1 MMEGPDSRNQN
12 HSQQDSNPNANDAS
26 LAFTTSS
33 SNMNNRDHFV
43 QGDVYHSSRMSDE
56 RLSMTLGT
64 LSSGTSFGSFDN
76 VGIDQGLRLQ
86 NAAGRM
92 DEADHQA
99 ATVNAPNATFVSG
112 SLPAPIEH
120 SEAPNPYSASS
131 GGEHNRTNRL
141 VSLPPDILRR
151 IFAIATAGSS
161 SSRLHLPLVCHAF
174 YDLVHHGCPEMW
186 DTLEILTGNGGA
198 LSRRP
203 QVDYV
208 IARSGERSLTIG
220 VGVASCRLGA
230 WKESSDED
238 LDEEQL
244 SVWSA
249 QPVQKRGVK
258 MVQLVLDLMPR
269 VVDLTLDV
277 HDAFLDPELERAVLA
292 MFSDKNTTNLRRL
305 TLLGTFQLNRIVRSM
320 STPSPMITPELVHLR
335 HITIAYAPQFR
346 MTVEIPQ
353 VTSLTIFMV
362 QIESPSNAST
372 LESVVSGFPNLHELE
387 ILGVVYR
394 MGSAFAASQ
403 SRTGNPIKE
412 TRTVLLPR
420 LRRLVL
426 HYLALTNS
434 LFSSLLIPNVET
446 LVLRDFEPGFDPR
459 DIRFN
464 TTLASHRD
472 PQSSPIDSPGPTTTT
487 TQETAGLQALPFG
500 RFLANN
506 DSLPQLRHLVL
517 ERIPDMVVRMCVDF
531 VHIVDREA
539 TTTATTTAGRTT
551 IARRTDGKS
560 GSGGGLS
567 HLLLADFRWP
577 DWASLF
583 PAEMPSEGSGSIPLP
598 HLQHLEIQIDHNVGL
613 RIVGGNS

>member
-1 MMEGPDSRNQN
+1 
-12 HSQQDSNPNANDAS
+12 
-26 LAFTTSS
+26 
-33 SNMNNRDHFV
+33 
-43 QGDVYHSSRMSDE
+43 
-56 RLSMTLGT
+56 
-64 LSSGTSFGSFDN
+64 
-76 VGIDQGLRLQ
+76 
-86 NAAGRM
+86 
-92 DEADHQA
+92 
-99 ATVNAPNATFVSG
+99 
-112 SLPAPIEH
+112 
-120 SEAPNPYSASS
+120 
-131 GGEHNRTNRL
+131 
-141 VSLPPDILRR
+141 
-151 IFAIATAGSS
+151 
-161 SSRLHLPLVCHAF
+161 
-174 YDLVHHGCPEMW
+174 
-186 DTLEILTGNGGA
+186 
-198 LSRRP
+198 
-203 QVDYV
+203 
-208 IARSGERSLTIG
+208 
-220 VGVASCRLGA
+220 
-230 WKESSDED
+230 
-238 LDEEQL
+238 
-244 SVWSA
+244 
-249 QPVQKRGVK
+249 
-258 MVQLVLDLMPR
+258 
-269 VVDLTLDV
+269 
-277 HDAFLDPELERAVLA
+277 
-292 MFSDKNTTNLRRL
+292 
-305 TLLGTFQLNRIVRSM
+305 
-320 STPSPMITPELVHLR
+320 
-335 HITIAYAPQFR
+335 

-551 IARRTDGKS
+551 ITGRTDGKS

-613 RIVGGNS
+613 RIVGGNSVRNETSVERQEWMNGLLKLAEWRMSPSAVVKMLREWNHEIPSWVVCQSSDDDSKTGNEHDHDRDQLLGRFGSSRTLQDVSLATGYVDSYPFLHAAWVALQREHTPGQDESSKSE